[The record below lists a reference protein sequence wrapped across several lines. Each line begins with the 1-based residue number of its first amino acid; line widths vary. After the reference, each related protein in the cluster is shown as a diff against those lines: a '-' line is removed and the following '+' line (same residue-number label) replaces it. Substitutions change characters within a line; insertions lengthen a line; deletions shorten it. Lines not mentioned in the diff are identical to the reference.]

1 MTPEFRK
8 PGSTPDSAPEADRP
22 PVIPAPARAADDASM
37 SAPNTA
43 ADSAA
48 RSDAAPAAP
57 ADPTAPAA
65 PEPDLSAPPATA
77 GSTPLR
83 RSRFGVLWISSILAA
98 LVLILLLV
106 FIIQNSAKVDI
117 SFLGAHGHLPLGV
130 ALLLSAVSGLLLV
143 AIPGTGRILQLRR
156 QVRRG
161 LASGTGAGVGAGA
174 APESRRRHR
183 S

>member
-1 MTPEFRK
+1 VTPEFSK
-8 PGSTPDSAPEADRP
+8 PGSTPDTAPEADRP
-22 PVIPAPARAADDASM
+22 PVVPAPASPADDTSM
-37 SAPNTA
+37 SAPETA

-48 RSDAAPAAP
+48 GPDTEPADPATPAAP
-57 ADPTAPAA
+57 AT
-65 PEPDLSAPPATA
+65 PEPDLSAPPAPVPVPA

-106 FIIQNSAKVDI
+106 FIIENSAKVDI

-161 LASGTGAGVGAGA
+161 LATGAGA
-174 APESRRRHR
+174 AAESRRHHR